1 MSSTNN
7 KKQFAEP
14 KIKVRMVE
22 AINIIAT
29 SDNNPDVIYPNCKDA
44 RGSNFFDDDFDE

>member
-1 MSSTNN
+1 MNSTNN

-29 SDNNPDVIYPNCKDA
+29 SVPNEIDVKLNGGA

>member
-1 MSSTNN
+1 MNSTNN

-29 SDNNPDVIYPNCKDA
+29 SNDPDAIYTNLRDA

>member
-1 MSSTNN
+1 MNSTYN

-29 SDNNPDVIYPNCKDA
+29 SYPDVVYPKFNGGA